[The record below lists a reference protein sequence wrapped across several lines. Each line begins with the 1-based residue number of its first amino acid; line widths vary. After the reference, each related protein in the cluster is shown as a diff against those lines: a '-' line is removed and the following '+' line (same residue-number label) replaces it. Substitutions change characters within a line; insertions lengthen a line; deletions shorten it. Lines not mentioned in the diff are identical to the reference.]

1 MSSRAISPTIARR
14 FGLGYA
20 PANSSS
26 FLSAMRELGFT
37 DWELSDADLMR
48 RGEHGFYA
56 TFRDRLMFPI
66 IDVRGDVVG
75 FSGRALGDSG
85 AKYLNSKDTP
95 VFIKGRNLF
104 ALNLAKKSKA
114 GYLILSEGNIDIV
127 ALHQAGFDS
136 AVASL
141 GTSLTPEQARLIS
154 RYTGEVILAY
164 DNDAAGM
171 KASQRAIGILEKL
184 DLKVRVLHLAG
195 AKVPDEYIRARG
207 ADAFRSLLEASED
220 QVDYRLGVIKA
231 KYDLER
237 DDQKVAYLR
246 EATAMLATLPGAVE
260 RQVYAIRVAGLA
272 GVGQDA
278 VVREVERRRKQLLT
292 KAQRSDENAF
302 NRPERMAQPAARE
315 LRYLDPVSA
324 AAEEGVIRLLCLEPA
339 LARTEGLPE
348 PQSFTSEALGRIYG
362 ILLQRIKAG
371 EGVGVNALSGE
382 LSPEEIDLL
391 VRILQKPELLQ
402 NAERAMRDYIT
413 RISEQGDAGRETD
426 LNALRDRLRERKGY
440 HP

>member
-1 MSSRAISPTIARR
+1 M
-14 FGLGYA
+14 
-20 PANSSS
+20 
-26 FLSAMRELGFT
+26 
-37 DWELSDADLMR
+37 
-48 RGEHGFYA
+48 
-56 TFRDRLMFPI
+56 
-66 IDVRGDVVG
+66 
-75 FSGRALGDSG
+75 
-85 AKYLNSKDTP
+85 
-95 VFIKGRNLF
+95 
-104 ALNLAKKSKA
+104 
-114 GYLILSEGNIDIV
+114 
-127 ALHQAGFDS
+127 
-136 AVASL
+136 ASL

-195 AKVPDEYIRARG
+195 AKDPDEYIRARG